1 MNIPEGTVLAHA
13 KRHGWTK
20 QIQVATSEIRTMQS
34 DAITPLQS
42 AQSVPQSIA
51 VILSERKDCT
61 KLGLSKYAA
70 EAAEEAGEHQDKLG
84 IARNV
89 CDVAAVHSGLWP
101 EDHNERGILDIG
113 ILTGQVNVW
122 NANTGIIKSGPD
134 AGKRV
139 DLETGAIIT
148 IRRPG

>member
-1 MNIPEGTVLAHA
+1 MRRKPLK
-13 KRHGWTK
+13 KRE
-20 QIQVATSEIRTMQS
+20 SIRTSWGSLVTCAMSLPCTQ
-34 DAITPLQS
+34 
-42 AQSVPQSIA
+42 VCG
-51 VILSERKDCT
+51 RKT
-61 KLGLSKYAA
+61 T
-70 EAAEEAGEHQDKLG
+70 
-84 IARNV
+84 
-89 CDVAAVHSGLWP
+89 
-101 EDHNERGILDIG
+101 NERGILDIG